1 MNEMY
6 NVSVSPHLRS
16 KTGTNSIMRDV
27 AIALLPACLF
37 DIYNFLIHDE
47 LMLHLVTIEA
57 FLNQLIHES

>member
-16 KTGTNSIMRDV
+16 ETGTNSIMRDV

-37 DIYNFLIHDE
+37 GIYNFGYR
-47 LMLHLVTIEA
+47 A
-57 FLNQLIHES
+57 FDQLFINKFGHNRSQHRY